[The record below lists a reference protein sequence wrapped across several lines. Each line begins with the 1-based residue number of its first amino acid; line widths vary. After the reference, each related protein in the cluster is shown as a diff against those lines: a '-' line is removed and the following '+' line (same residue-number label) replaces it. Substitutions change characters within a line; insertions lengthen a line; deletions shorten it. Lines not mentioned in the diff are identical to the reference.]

1 MSFKWLDDDSLNPA
15 MNMAQTTGQHGNKD
29 GMIYQP
35 SAARSASSCKVISS
49 DVVSLKPD
57 VNMAKKTGL
66 WQKGYGK
73 KDGMTFYIMKS
84 LHDQ

>member
-1 MSFKWLDDDSLNPA
+1 
-15 MNMAQTTGQHGNKD
+15 MNMAQNTGLHGNRD

-57 VNMAKKTGL
+57 VNMAKKIGL
-66 WQKGYGK
+66 WQKGYGE
-73 KDGMTFYIMKS
+73 KDGMTFYNMKS
-84 LHDQ
+84 SHNQ